1 MVARPAMPAVTGA
14 TWELVQAEKTTLLGQ
29 LASGLGHEMGTP
41 LNVITGN
48 AQ

>member
-1 MVARPAMPAVTGA
+1 MPAVTGG
-14 TWELVQAEKTTLLGQ
+14 TWELVQGKKTTLLGQ
-29 LASGLGHEMGTP
+29 LASGLAHEMGTP